1 MSDPAQVSALCIF
14 LIPYIL
20 EAQTY
25 TGLCTST
32 RGLQELKAA
41 AISMRDLTNQEGPHG
56 PSFTQKGDCLEH
68 STSNAN
74 LKP

>member
-1 MSDPAQVSALCIF
+1 MSDSAQESALCIF

-20 EAQTY
+20 EAQTHA
-25 TGLCTST
+25 GLCTST
-32 RGLQELKAA
+32 QGLQELKAA
-41 AISMRDLTNQEGPHG
+41 AISMRNLTNQEGPHG
-56 PSFTQKGDCLEH
+56 PSFTRTGECLEH

>member
-41 AISMRDLTNQEGPHG
+41 AISMRDLTNQEGLMG
-56 PSFTQKGDCLEH
+56 LLLLRRE
-68 STSNAN
+68 NA
-74 LKP
+74 